1 MVSAMR
7 VRIFCAAFVAAV
19 LGTAGTAPAQ
29 AASSPDDR
37 LAWAA
42 SPASAVSR
50 AQVEAAPPWGAC
62 GRNTD
67 TQKMVRL
74 FTKNRVVDF
83 ALRCG
88 GPKHSSS
95 PTWGYRHILW
105 RHRGDFERMAAGTYQ
120 NWRDIADLAMS
131 HNTSD
136 PDRSRHSGGKSCY
149 SRVLYLRNIRNNQVV
164 RTQIFKM
171 IVSGSN
177 NIITSYPAGTHC

>member
-1 MVSAMR
+1 MVLCMR
-7 VRIFCAAFVAAV
+7 AKIFCAVFAAATLGTVAAV
-19 LGTAGTAPAQ
+19 PAQ
-29 AASSPDDR
+29 AAPSSADR
-37 LAWAA
+37 PAWSA
-42 SPASAVSR
+42 SPSQATSR
-50 AQVEAAPPWGAC
+50 AQVQAAPPWGAC
-62 GRNTD
+62 GRSTD
-67 TQKMVRL
+67 PQKLVRL

-105 RHRGDFERMAAGTYQ
+105 RHKGDFERMAAGTYQ

-136 PDRSRHSGGKSCY
+136 PDRYSHRGGKSCY
-149 SRVLYLRNIRNNQVV
+149 SRVLYLRNIRTNQVV
-164 RTQIFKM
+164 RKQIFKM

-177 NIITSYPAGTHC
+177 NIITSYPTGTHC

>member
-1 MVSAMR
+1 MR
-7 VRIFCAAFVAAV
+7 AELLCASFVAAIV
-19 LGTAGTAPAQ
+19 GTAGAAPAQ
-29 AASSPDDR
+29 AAPSSGDR
-37 LAWAA
+37 PAWSA

-50 AQVEAAPPWGAC
+50 VQVPAAPPWGAC

-67 TQKMVRL
+67 PQKLVRL

-88 GPKHSSS
+88 GPKYSSS

-131 HNTSD
+131 SNTSD

-149 SRVLYLRNIRNNQVV
+149 SRLLYLRNIRTNQVV
-164 RTQIFKM
+164 RKQIFKM
-171 IVSGSN
+171 VVGSNN

>member
-1 MVSAMR
+1 MRAKILCVS
-7 VRIFCAAFVAAV
+7 FTAAIV
-19 LGTAGTAPAQ
+19 GTVGVAPAQ
-29 AASSPDDR
+29 AAPSTDDR

-42 SPASAVSR
+42 SPAAAVSR
-50 AQVEAAPPWGAC
+50 AQVQAAPPWGAC
-62 GRNTD
+62 GRSTD
-67 TQKMVRL
+67 PQKMVRL

-136 PDRSRHSGGKSCY
+136 PDRWNRSGGKSCY
-149 SRVLYLRNIRNNQVV
+149 SRVLYLRNIRTNQVV
-164 RTQIFKM
+164 RKQIFKM
-171 IVSGSN
+171 IVGSSSK

>member
-1 MVSAMR
+1 MSRMR
-7 VRIFCAAFVAAV
+7 AKLFCASVVAAIV
-19 LGTAGTAPAQ
+19 GTAGAAPAQ
-29 AASSPDDR
+29 AAPSSGDR

-42 SPASAVSR
+42 SPASEAGRV
-50 AQVEAAPPWGAC
+50 QVQAAPPWGAC

-67 TQKMVRL
+67 PQKLVRL

-136 PDRSRHSGGKSCY
+136 PDRSKHSGGKSCY
-149 SRVLYLRNIRNNQVV
+149 SRVLYLRNIRTNQVV
-164 RTQIFKM
+164 RQQIFKM
-171 IVSGSN
+171 VVGSNN
-177 NIITSYPAGTHC
+177 NIITSYPSGSHC

>member
-1 MVSAMR
+1 MR
-7 VRIFCAAFVAAV
+7 AKIFCATFVAV
-19 LGTAGTAPAQ
+19 VIGTAGVGPAQ
-29 AASSPDDR
+29 AAPPSGDR

-42 SPASAVSR
+42 GPASAVSR
-50 AQVEAAPPWGAC
+50 AQAQVAPPWGAC

-67 TQKMVRL
+67 PQKLVRL

-88 GPKHSSS
+88 GPKYSSS

-136 PDRSRHSGGKSCY
+136 PDRYSHGGGKSCY
-149 SRVLYLRNIRNNQVV
+149 SRVLYLRNIRTNQVV
-164 RTQIFKM
+164 RKQIFKM
-171 IVSGSN
+171 IVSSSN